1 MNQKKSAV
9 DAYLAAVYK
18 WGIIAL
24 VSAAL
29 CAATLYT
36 VLSVMG
42 LLKLSWPALIIFVVM
57 DIVYF
62 IIGLFLVK
70 TSIENGYLK
79 DGRLRIG
86 KLFTAAV
93 VVIQWNY
100 IIYMVPSRTFWG
112 FLFFFIIL
120 IGFFLDLKM
129 VITEGILC
137 IVSLVISWFLTGNNL
152 PVQDELFITDLIM
165 CIVGIML
172 SLVGISLFIFF
183 MTNFL
188 VNAKKDELESN
199 NKRVQNILTAAQG
212 LSENLLSAG
221 VILSQIADS
230 ESASSEQLATT
241 SDSLLQN
248 SNLLSQKSDNS
259 VSHLNELRKWGTEVN
274 ETVEKVEKTSLK
286 LLDKSEEN
294 EKLIDSLQQI
304 NEAVVTS
311 TKETS
316 LVAEKLSQA
325 VQEID
330 GTLQLINDI
339 SSSTNLLALNA
350 SIEAARAGEAG
361 KGFAVVATEVGNLAN
376 STKDS
381 LKDVQEVINKVQQN
395 VHEMTTFVENNSQ
408 KLALQNESFIKV
420 FSGLH
425 EMIALL
431 HQSINDIKQMETAHN
446 KQAEVIHST
455 ITISEDIASSILQEN
470 QQFSNISTMV
480 EKNIEDIAQMIE
492 QVTTINQMTDEIDK
506 LLNT

>member
-1 MNQKKSAV
+1 MNSKKSAI
-9 DAYLAAVYK
+9 DAYLTAVYK
-18 WGIIAL
+18 WGIITL
-24 VSAAL
+24 VSAAM

-36 VLSVMG
+36 VMNIMG
-42 LLKLSWPALIIFVVM
+42 FIKISWTALIIFVIM
-57 DIVYF
+57 DIIYF
-62 IIGLFLVK
+62 IFGIFLVK

-79 DGRLRIG
+79 EGRLRIG

-100 IIYMVPSRTFWG
+100 ILYMVPSRTFWG

-120 IGFFLDLKM
+120 IGFFLDLKL
-129 VITEGILC
+129 VITDGVIC
-137 IVSLVISWFLTGNNL
+137 IISLIVSWFLIGNNL
-152 PVQDELFITDLIM
+152 PIKDELFISDLIM
-165 CIVGIML
+165 CLVGILL
-172 SLVGISLFIFF
+172 SLIGISLFIFF

-188 VNAKKDELESN
+188 VNAKKDELEAN
-199 NKRVQNILTAAQG
+199 NRRVQNILTAAQG

-230 ESASSEQLATT
+230 ESASSEQLAAT
-241 SDSLLQN
+241 SDTLLQN
-248 SNLLSQKSDNS
+248 SNLLSEKSDKS
-259 VSHLNELRKWGTEVN
+259 VSHLNELRKWGAEVN
-274 ETVEKVEKTSLK
+274 DTVDKVEKTSLQ

-304 NEAVVTS
+304 NDAVVTS

-316 LVAEKLSQA
+316 IVAEKLNHA

-376 STKDS
+376 STKES
-381 LKDVQEVINKVQQN
+381 LIDVQKVIGRVQQN
-395 VHEMTTFVENNSQ
+395 VHEMTNFVENNSQ
-408 KLALQNESFIKV
+408 KLALQNESFVKV

-431 HQSINDIKQMETAHN
+431 HQSINDIKQMGTAHN

-455 ITISEDIASSILQEN
+455 IIISEDIASSILQEN
-470 QQFSNISTMV
+470 LEFTNISKMVESNIL
-480 EKNIEDIAQMIE
+480 DITQMIE